1 MTLAE
6 PEPNT
11 ETEFTMS
18 DHQQTPPSP
27 LDFFNDWLKMAFS
40 AWAEVPGMAG
50 TDAPKAEERASRPD
64 EAPGAAFKAYKTW
77 ETAQKVIQSLIGS
90 MSDPESLN
98 NSMRGTEAVPELI
111 GTIGQQIWDSYLAMQ
126 SKLLERAA
134 KVGQQ
139 TQAYSFDDIDPSLF
153 RTFREIYESEV
164 QQFLNAPT
172 LGLTRFYQERYNRFI
187 DKYSVYQASLSEL
200 LYMFY
205 LPLEKSAM
213 VMQEK
218 LEELAES
225 GELHDDTK
233 AYYNMWV
240 QILEGHYMNLL
251 KSSEYTQVLSNTIES
266 LVAYKKAREDFLCDV
281 LQSLPVPT
289 YREMDAL
296 YKDIYDLKKQVKAMA
311 KAMEESTD

>member
-1 MTLAE
+1 
-6 PEPNT
+6 
-11 ETEFTMS
+11 MS
-18 DHQQTPPSP
+18 DHQQAPPNP

-40 AWAEVPGMAG
+40 AWSEMPGMTG
-50 TDAPKAEERASRPD
+50 FDTSTTEERASRPD
-64 EAPGAAFKAYKTW
+64 ATPGATFKAYKTW
-77 ETAQKVIQSLIGS
+77 ETAQKVIQSLIES
-90 MSDPESLN
+90 ASDPDSL
-98 NSMRGTEAVPELI
+98 SDSIHGMEAVPELI
-111 GTIGQQIWDSYLAMQ
+111 GTIGQQFWDGFLAMQ
-126 SKLLERAA
+126 GKLLERAA

-139 TQAYSFDDIDPSLF
+139 TQAYSFDDIDPSFF
-153 RTFREIYESEV
+153 RTFREIYETEI
-164 QQFLNAPT
+164 QKLLQAPT

-187 DKYSVYQASLSEL
+187 DKYNIYQASLGEL

-213 VMQEK
+213 VMQDK

-296 YKDIYDLKKQVKAMA
+296 YKDIYNLKKQVKALT
-311 KAMEESTD
+311 KAMEESSD

>member
-1 MTLAE
+1 
-6 PEPNT
+6 
-11 ETEFTMS
+11 MS
-18 DHQQTPPSP
+18 DHQQAPPNP

-40 AWAEVPGMAG
+40 VWSEMPGMTG
-50 TDAPKAEERASRPD
+50 VDTSSAEERTSRPD
-64 EAPGAAFKAYKTW
+64 AASGATFKAYKTW

-90 MSDPESLN
+90 MSDPDSL
-98 NSMRGTEAVPELI
+98 SDSIHGMEAVPELI
-111 GTIGQQIWDSYLAMQ
+111 GTIGQQFWDGFLVMQ
-126 SKLLERAA
+126 NKLLERAA
-134 KVGQQ
+134 KVGRQ

-153 RTFREIYESEV
+153 RTFREIYENDIQKV
-164 QQFLNAPT
+164 LNAPA

-187 DKYSVYQASLSEL
+187 DKYNIYQASLGEL
-200 LYMFY
+200 LHMFY

-296 YKDIYDLKKQVKAMA
+296 YKDIYNLKKQVKALT
-311 KAMEESTD
+311 KAMEESSD